1 MTEVALLKVW
11 WQILLLAVAAYFIGN
26 INFAVIISKIK
37 KQDIRSVGSGNPGT
51 LNMSRNFGMKI
62 GGLTLALDILKGV
75 LPTLA
80 ASLIFKNKVFAG
92 TQFDVSMLAKSACGL
107 FVITGHIFP
116 VFMRFKGGKGIA
128 TTIGV
133 FLVFSPVTVAISGV
147 AAIIFIMLT
156 EIGSM
161 GSFIATTP
169 GAIAACKQIF
179 DLYIKGDKGSAQNA
193 ILAAV
198 CNILII
204 LIIVLT
210 WYAHRKNIK
219 RLLADKEHPTGWLQS
234 IKEARI
240 RRKLKKRAEESG
252 ALDKISDSA
261 LDKVGEREKSD
272 GESETR

>member
-1 MTEVALLKVW
+1 MTEVALYKVW
-11 WQILLLAVAAYFIGN
+11 WQILLFAVASYLIGN

-37 KQDIRSVGSGNPGT
+37 KKDIRGVGSGNPGT

-62 GGLTLALDILKGV
+62 GVLTLALDILKGV
-75 LPTLA
+75 APTLA
-80 ASLIFKNKVFAG
+80 ASLVFKNKVFCG
-92 TQFDVSMLAKSACGL
+92 TMFDVSMLAKSACGL
-107 FVITGHIFP
+107 AVVTGHIFP

-133 FLVFSPVTVAISGV
+133 FVVFSPIVVAISGV
-147 AAIIFIMLT
+147 FAVAFIMLT

-179 DLYIKGDKGSAQNA
+179 DIYAKGDKSNAQNVIFAA
-193 ILAAV
+193 I
-198 CNILII
+198 CNLLVI

-210 WYAHRKNIK
+210 WYAHRQNIK
-219 RLLADKEHPTGWLQS
+219 RLLASEEHPTGWLQS

-240 RRKLKKRAEESG
+240 KRKINRSGDALGKIGEAESH
-252 ALDKISDSA
+252 
-261 LDKVGEREKSD
+261 D
-272 GESETR
+272 GESET

>member
-1 MTEVALLKVW
+1 MTEVALYKVW
-11 WQILLLAVAAYFIGN
+11 WQILLFAVASYLIGN

-37 KQDIRSVGSGNPGT
+37 KKDIRAVGSGNPGT

-62 GGLTLALDILKGV
+62 GVLTLALDILKGV
-75 LPTLA
+75 APTLA
-80 ASLIFKNKVFAG
+80 ATLVFKNKVFVG
-92 TQFDVSMLAKSACGL
+92 TMFDVSMLAKSACGL
-107 FVITGHIFP
+107 AVVTGHIFP

-133 FLVFSPVTVAISGV
+133 FVVFSPIVVAISGV
-147 AAIIFIMLT
+147 FAIAFIMFT

-179 DLYIKGDKGSAQNA
+179 DLFAKGDKSSAQNV
-193 ILAAV
+193 ICAAV
-198 CNILII
+198 CNLLVI

-219 RLLADKEHPTGWLQS
+219 RLLASEEHPTGWLQS

-240 RRKLKKRAEESG
+240 KRKYKKENG
-252 ALDKISDSA
+252 ALDKI
-261 LDKVGEREKSD
+261 GESEKRD
-272 GESETR
+272 GESET

>member
-1 MTEVALLKVW
+1 MTEVNFGEVL
-11 WQILLLAVAAYFIGN
+11 WQIVLCAVASYFIGN
-26 INFAVIISKIK
+26 INFAVIISKLK
-37 KQDIRSVGSGNPGT
+37 KKDIREVGSGNPGT
-51 LNMSRNFGMKI
+51 LNMSRNFGLKI
-62 GGLTLALDILKGV
+62 GVLTLVLDILKGV

-80 ASLIFKNKVFAG
+80 VSLIYKNKVFSG
-92 TQFDVSMLAKSACGL
+92 TMFDVSMLAKSACGL
-107 FVITGHIFP
+107 AVVTGHIFP

-133 FLVFSPVTVAISGV
+133 FAVFNPLAVLISGI
-147 AAIIFIMLT
+147 AAIAFIMLT

-169 GAIAACKQIF
+169 GAIVACKQIF
-179 DLYIKGDKGSAQNA
+179 DLFTKGDKGDLKNVAMAALCNLL
-193 ILAAV
+193 IL
-198 CNILII
+198 

-240 RRKLKKRAEESG
+240 KRKRNKQAIKGGAISKIKDC
-252 ALDKISDSA
+252 ALDKI
-261 LDKVGEREKSD
+261 GEREKID
-272 GESETR
+272 GESET

>member
-1 MTEVALLKVW
+1 MTEVALSKIW
-11 WQILLLAVAAYFIGN
+11 WQILLLAVGAYLIGN
-26 INFAVIISKIK
+26 VNFAVIISKIK
-37 KQDIRSVGSGNPGT
+37 KKDIRNVGSGNPGT

-62 GGLTLALDILKGV
+62 GVLTLALDILKGV
-75 LPTLA
+75 VPTLA
-80 ASLIFKNKVFAG
+80 ANLIFKNKVFAG
-92 TQFDVSMLAKSACGL
+92 TFFDVSALAKSACGL
-107 FVITGHIFP
+107 AVVTGHIFP

-133 FLVFSPVTVAISGV
+133 FVVFSPLTVAISGV
-147 AAIIFIMLT
+147 AAIAFIMLT

-179 DLYIKGDKGSAQNA
+179 DLFMKGDKTSAQN
-193 ILAAV
+193 ITLAAV
-198 CNILII
+198 CNLLVI

-219 RLLADKEHPTGWLQS
+219 RLLASEEHPTGWLQS

-240 RRKLKKRAEESG
+240 KRKIKNRNQSEESG
-252 ALDKISDSA
+252 LDR
-261 LDKVGEREKSD
+261 VGESERHD
-272 GESETR
+272 GESET

>member
-1 MTEVALLKVW
+1 MTEVTLLKVW

-37 KQDIRSVGSGNPGT
+37 KKDIRSVGSGNPGT

-62 GGLTLALDILKGV
+62 GVLTLALDILKGV

-92 TQFDVSMLAKSACGL
+92 TQFEVSMLAKSACGL
-107 FVITGHIFP
+107 LVVTGHIFP

-133 FLVFSPVTVAISGV
+133 FLVFSPATVAISGA

-179 DLYIKGDKGSAQNA
+179 DLYKGDKGSAQNA

-204 LIIVLT
+204 FIIVLT

-240 RRKLKKRAEESG
+240 KRKFKKRAEESG

-272 GESETR
+272 GESET